1 MKISTVVETVAIAAA
16 LLALEAA
23 ILLHGIARPLAF
35 ALGEAPSLGRPSFE
49 EHIEVTG
56 TRLGRGS

>member
-1 MKISTVVETVAIAAA
+1 MKASTVVETVAVAAA

-23 ILLHGIARPLAF
+23 ILLQGIARPLAF
-35 ALGEAPSLGRPSFE
+35 ALGEAPSMDRPPHE
-49 EHIEVTG
+49 ERIEVVG